1 MGLIRPKKELKCLDT
16 LGKQFEIIEFFF
28 YRKLIPLMTLPSI
41 GVTILKVNCFFFSHG
56 TTNSRGVM
64 IGYLGSKKLKLI
76 E

>member
-1 MGLIRPKKELKCLDT
+1 M
-16 LGKQFEIIEFFF
+16 
-28 YRKLIPLMTLPSI
+28 KLIPLMTLSSI

-56 TTNSRGVM
+56 TTCGVM